1 MRVNGFANQNCGR
14 HSVAGGW
21 YHIPI
26 WARVFLLGYFP
37 SGHTAQKMDIEKY
50 FGEIFETAK
59 SHAYVFGQA
68 VAIFLSI
75 GLAHIF
81 GFTFLLPDGIRLI
94 WGGSASLSLL
104 GMFAVFFTLSAI
116 LSRIL
121 ILAIHPT
128 LRVALYLSLIARY
141 ASSRRNF
148 SHSLS
153 EKVML
158 SSPVTKRNNL
168 PEHISAL
175 TYSLNKWSIRLIN
188 KRMVRAHVVGM
199 FVTQRIQPKGG
210 SFLNRHEAVVFF
222 GFTTIILMWTDSPI
236 WIDGSLFFRV

>member
-210 SFLNRHEAVVFF
+210 FF
-222 GFTTIILMWTDSPI
+222 FESP
-236 WIDGSLFFRV
+236 